1 VKYTDILTIVLAAG
15 SLMGNAYADE
25 ALAKAKACLACHAVD
40 KKVVGPAFKDIA
52 AKYKGQ
58 ADASAMLMEKV
69 QKGGKGAWGTI
80 PMPPNKLSNDE
91 AQTLVMWVL
100 SRD

>member
-1 VKYTDILTIVLAAG
+1 LAIGLAAG
-15 SLMGNAYADE
+15 SLVSNVYADE
-25 ALAKAKACLACHAVD
+25 TLAKSKGCLACHAVD
-40 KKVVGPAFKDIA
+40 KKVVGPGFKEIA

-58 ADASAMLMEKV
+58 SDASAMLVEKV
-69 QKGGKGAWGTI
+69 LKGGKGTWGAI